1 MDEDLLSRMTVREAT
16 HDDYQAVMTM
26 ASPDTFRDGFDYLP
40 AKFHGFVDDP
50 DTVFLLVELDGEV
63 VFLDVHFLRDGGESW
78 VAKTM
83 RMAKKMQGRRFSRT
97 FIAAMRVRHLAKFL
111 EMSGRHPKV
120 VHVLRDTERQDLK
133 RLDNA
138 YDLPFKTKSVINVM
152 YFCWD
157 ATPRKDRLT
166 DAQMCLPALVPYR
179 PADIHRLLPP
189 AFSAT
194 VLSGGLL
201 LVDWDPYKLS
211 EPNMKKL
218 VEAGCYILVDSNVPA
233 AKSLSFGGSYMTPR
247 GRVYHIDIHCKD
259 EALCKAHI
267 ITHVKNACSQ
277 YTGMITFCV
286 VVTEKKLKDVVMTFC
301 VQYLHFKHLPHDH
314 TYHHYKLKT
323 DDVDMGQ
330 PIPKAKY

>member
-16 HDDYQAVMTM
+16 HGDYQAVMNM
-26 ASPDTFRDGFDYLP
+26 ASLDTFRDGFDYLP
-40 AKFHGFVDDP
+40 AKFHGFVDDH

-63 VFLDVHFLRDGGESW
+63 N
-78 VAKTM
+78 
-83 RMAKKMQGRRFSRT
+83 
-97 FIAAMRVRHLAKFL
+97 I
-111 EMSGRHPKV
+111 
-120 VHVLRDTERQDLK
+120 
-133 RLDNA
+133 
-138 YDLPFKTKSVINVM
+138 M

-157 ATPRKDRLT
+157 ATPIKDQLS
-166 DAQMCLPALVPYR
+166 DAQMSLPALVPYQ
-179 PADIHRLLPP
+179 PNEIHRLLPP
-189 AFSAT
+189 AFSAA
-194 VLSGGLL
+194 VLSEGLF

-267 ITHVKNACSQ
+267 TNHVMNACSLF
-277 YTGMITFCV
+277 TGMITFCV
-286 VVTEKKLKDVVMTFC
+286 MVTEKELKDVVVTFC

-314 TYHHYKLKT
+314 AYTHDELDFENFWMAKP
-323 DDVDMGQ
+323 VS
-330 PIPKAKY
+330 KAKY

>member
-16 HDDYQAVMTM
+16 HDDYQAVMNM
-26 ASPDTFRDGFDYLP
+26 ASLETFRDGFDYLP

-50 DTVFLLVELDGEV
+50 DTVFLLVELNGEV
-63 VFLDVHFLRDGGESW
+63 VFLDVHFLRDGGECF

-83 RMAKKMQGRRFSRT
+83 RMAKKLQGRRFSRT
-97 FIAAMRVRHLAKFL
+97 FLAATRVRHFAKFI
-111 EMSGRHPKV
+111 EVSGRRPKV
-120 VHVLRDTERQDLK
+120 VHVLRDTERQVLK
-133 RLDNA
+133 HLDGDA
-138 YDLPFKTKSVINVM
+138 PFRTKYVINIM

-157 ATPRKDRLT
+157 PTPMKDRLT
-166 DAQMCLPALVPYR
+166 DAQMFLPALVPYR
-179 PADIHRLLPP
+179 PTDIHRLLPP

-194 VLSGGLL
+194 VLSEGLF

-211 EPNMKKL
+211 ESNMKKL
-218 VEAGCYILVDSNVPA
+218 VEAGCYILVDSTKPA

-286 VVTEKKLKDVVMTFC
+286 MVVDKGLKDVVMTFC

-314 TYHHYKLKT
+314 AYYHYELDT
-323 DDVDMGQ
+323 DYFEMVI

>member
-16 HDDYQAVMTM
+16 HGDYQAVMNM
-26 ASPDTFRDGFDYLP
+26 ASLDTFRDGFDYLP
-40 AKFHGFVDDP
+40 AKFHGFVDDH

-63 VFLDVHFLRDGGESW
+63 VFLDVQALRDGGESF
-78 VAKTM
+78 APRTM
-83 RMAKKMQGRRFSRT
+83 RMAKTLQGRGFSKT
-97 FIAAMRVRHLAKFL
+97 FTSATRIRSVAKFI
-111 EMSGRHPKV
+111 EMSGQQPKTL
-120 VHVLRDTERQDLK
+120 HVLRDTERHDLK
-133 RLDNA
+133 RLDN
-138 YDLPFKTKSVINVM
+138 DLPFKTKSVINIM

-157 ATPRKDRLT
+157 ATPIKDQLS
-166 DAQMCLPALVPYR
+166 DAQMSLPALVPYQ
-179 PADIHRLLPP
+179 PNEIHRLLPP
-189 AFSAT
+189 AFSAA
-194 VLSGGLL
+194 VLSEGLF

-267 ITHVKNACSQ
+267 TNHVMNACSLF
-277 YTGMITFCV
+277 TGMITFCV
-286 VVTEKKLKDVVMTFC
+286 MVTEKELKDVVVTFC

-314 TYHHYKLKT
+314 AYTHDELDFENFWMAKP
-323 DDVDMGQ
+323 VS
-330 PIPKAKY
+330 KAKY